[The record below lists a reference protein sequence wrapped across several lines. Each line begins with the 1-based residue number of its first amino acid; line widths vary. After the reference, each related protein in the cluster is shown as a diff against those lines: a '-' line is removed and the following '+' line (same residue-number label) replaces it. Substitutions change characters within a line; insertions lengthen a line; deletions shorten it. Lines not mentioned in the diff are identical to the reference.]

1 MRERRDAGQGECRTG
16 KIFTCLKLAFGTGVD
31 SSYQAS
37 NLSPDVSSGFCL
49 AIFFASSEVS
59 NFASSEVSNFAKDTL
74 VNSNL
79 YRRIRYPRYQR
90 LQYTRCMGDHRVP
103 NTNSNRT

>member
-1 MRERRDAGQGECRTG
+1 MQDRRDAGQGECRTG

-37 NLSPDVSSGFCL
+37 NLSPDISSGFCL
-49 AIFFASSEVS
+49 AIF
-59 NFASSEVSNFAKDTL
+59 FASSEVSNFAKDTL